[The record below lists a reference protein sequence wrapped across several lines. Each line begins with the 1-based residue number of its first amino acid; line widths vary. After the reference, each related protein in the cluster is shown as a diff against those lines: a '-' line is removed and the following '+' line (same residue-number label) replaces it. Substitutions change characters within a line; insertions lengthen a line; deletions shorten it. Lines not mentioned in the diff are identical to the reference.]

1 MAILADPGQTQQNGT
16 ETMETVAD
24 PGRMRALTREFRSK
38 GERIGF
44 VPTMG
49 ALHEG
54 HLSLI
59 RRARQMAT
67 KTVVS
72 LFVNPVQFGPSED
85 FRKYPRNP
93 ERDAELARLAGA
105 AVLYAPKVSDVYP
118 TGYRTYVAV
127 EGFGTTLE
135 GASRPGHFRG
145 VATVVLKLF
154 NRVAPHVA
162 FFGQKDAQ
170 QAILIKKM
178 VRDLEMDLEIEVCP
192 TIREEDG
199 LAMSSRNATLSP
211 EHRRAAPVLYRAL
224 KRAESAVIRDKER
237 RPERILE
244 LIRETVAAEP
254 HVSLDYASVVD
265 AKTLAPLHSIEGTVL
280 IPIAA
285 RVGATRLID
294 NVIVKVEE

>member
-1 MAILADPGQTQQNGT
+1 
-16 ETMETVAD
+16 METITR
-24 PGRMRALTREFRSK
+24 PEQMTLLSRKFRAQ

-59 RRARQMAT
+59 RRAKTAT
-67 KTVVS
+67 TRTVVS
-72 LFVNPVQFGPSED
+72 VFVNPAQFGPAED

-105 AVLYAPKVSDVYP
+105 DVLYVPKAVDVYP
-118 TGYRTYVAV
+118 SPYKTYVAV
-127 EGFGTTLE
+127 EGLGTTLE

-145 VATVVLKLF
+145 VATVVTKLL
-154 NRVAPHVA
+154 NRVAPHAA

-170 QAILIKKM
+170 QAVLIQKL
-178 VRDLEMDLEIEVCP
+178 VRDLEMDVLIEICP

-199 LAMSSRNATLSP
+199 LAMSSRNIFLTP
-211 EHRRAAPVLYRAL
+211 EQRQAAPVLFRAL
-224 KRAESAVIRDKER
+224 RRAESEVVRER
-237 RPERILE
+237 ERSTERIVK

-254 HVSLDYASVVD
+254 RVALDYVEVVD
-265 AKTLAPLHSIEGTVL
+265 AATLAPLERIQGNVL

-285 RVGATRLID
+285 RIGSTRLID
-294 NVIVKVEE
+294 NVILKVEE